1 MLGMGLE
8 FKSISKEL
16 KWPAE
21 KISQPAFSCPL
32 RFSACILNTSHS
44 TRDFKGNP
52 SNNHSVDVVQLL
64 SHVLSCV

>member
-32 RFSACILNTSHS
+32 RFFSMHPQHITQH
-44 TRDFKGNP
+44 
-52 SNNHSVDVVQLL
+52 
-64 SHVLSCV
+64 

>member
-16 KWPAE
+16 KWPSG
-21 KISQPAFSCPL
+21 KISQPGFTCPL

-52 SNNHSVDVVQLL
+52 GNHHSVVVRLL
-64 SHVLSCV
+64 SHMLSCV